1 MNWGVALADY
11 PVPED
16 MPGEYMEII
25 KQEMRD
31 HVSKGGHSK
40 DEASKKM
47 FVKYCN
53 IVGLFKGIKID
64 WDKTAE
70 EHLEEAEQ
78 FEGSL

>member
-25 KQEMRD
+25 KQEMRE
-31 HVSKGGHSK
+31 HVNNGGHSK
-40 DEASKKM
+40 DDDSKKL

-70 EHLEEAEQ
+70 EHLLEAEQ
-78 FEGSL
+78 LEGSL